1 LKARELTLTGL
12 FSFSRRTPNA
22 ERLMTELLPLF
33 VNLAGRRVVLVGG
46 GPVAAAKL
54 TQLLAARADVLV
66 VSPEV
71 HADIERSGVAIA
83 RREFDAA
90 DLDGAW
96 LVVAA
101 ATPAVNRIVAQAADL
116 RRIFVNA
123 VDDPA
128 NATAFLSGVVRRDG
142 VTLAISTSGDAPGL
156 TALLREALDAILPR
170 DLGAWMREA
179 RRQRATWRRDGVPMS
194 ARRPLLLEALN
205 RLSGRSEDLRHTG
218 DDARRRRSAESHVAQ
233 DFSPA
238 GEAGVAQDFSPAGGE
253 KR

>member
-1 LKARELTLTGL
+1 MAD
-12 FSFSRRTPNA
+12 
-22 ERLMTELLPLF
+22 LLPLF
-33 VNLAGRRVVLVGG
+33 VNLSGRRVVLVGG
-46 GPVAAAKL
+46 GPVAAGKL
-54 TQLLAARADVLV
+54 TQLLAAGADVVV

-71 HADIERSGVAIA
+71 QGEIEQSGVSIERRQFMAS
-83 RREFDAA
+83 

-101 ATPAVNRIVAQAADL
+101 ATSEVNRTVKAAADE
-116 RRIFVNA
+116 RRLFVNA

-156 TALLREALDAILPR
+156 TALLREAIDALLPR
-170 DLGAWMREA
+170 DLDEWMREA
-179 RRQRATWRRDGVPMS
+179 MRQRAIWKRDNVPMT

-205 RLSGRSEDLRHTG
+205 RLYDKRRSEELHH
-218 DDARRRRSAESHVAQ
+218 SEHVGQ

-238 GEAGVAQDFSPAGGE
+238 ETE
-253 KR
+253 HR